1 MKVQTKSK
9 LGGKKMKKS
18 KKWISLVTCGALITT
33 ILAGCGSSSSG
44 DSAGTTAAGSSETTT
59 AAATTAAPAADAT
72 TAAEASGGS
81 GDFSGVKLV
90 YWSNWESTEPQG
102 VVITEAVKEFE
113 AETGAQVDLQFKGR
127 KGIKEGLI
135 PALDADQQVDLF
147 DGAGNKSNYG
157 DRIICLED
165 LMKANDYEKDTN
177 PALMTLNR
185 SYYSDGQL
193 YEIPYQMKA
202 NGYLYNKDMFDK
214 AGITKAPVTW
224 EEFLD
229 ACQKLKD
236 AGYTALTT
244 DDAYAMQAFGQHL
257 ARLIGDE
264 EVKKVV
270 NDGLW
275 DKEEVLATAK
285 AFEDLASKGYF
296 SPQVGANVWP
306 TGQNTELATGLAA
319 MYCAGTY
326 VVNETKTI
334 TGPNFRWGFFA
345 YPEVENGING
355 QEAMVIGNQS
365 FAITK
370 KCANPEAAFALIVK
384 LTRGSWDTMLAQ
396 ESLALP
402 ADKNNESWPEQL
414 QEAKPYMDGCTEL
427 FATSGGL
434 ENNPDI
440 TPALKENLMKLYAGT
455 CTAQEFVD
463 NMLAASKK

>member
-1 MKVQTKSK
+1 MRKA
-9 LGGKKMKKS
+9 
-18 KKWISLVTCGALITT
+18 KKWGSVVTCGILLTT
-33 ILAGCGSSSSG
+33 LLTGCGNSAAT
-44 DSAGTTAAGSSETTT
+44 DSAGP
-59 AAATTAAPAADAT
+59 AAATPATEVKESAATESETSAET
-72 TAAEASGGS
+72 TVAAAES
-81 GDFSGVKLV
+81 DNFEGVKLV

-102 VVITEAVKEFE
+102 IVITEAVKEFE
-113 AETGAQVDLQFKGR
+113 EQTGAEVDLQFKGR

-157 DRIICLED
+157 DRIISLED
-165 LMKANDYEKDTN
+165 MMKEHDYEKDTN
-177 PALMTLNR
+177 PALMELNR
-185 SYYSDGQL
+185 SYYEDGQL

-202 NGYLYNKDMFDK
+202 NGYLYNKDMFEQ
-214 AGITKAPVTW
+214 AGITAAPSNW

-236 AGYTALTT
+236 AGFTPLTT

-257 ARLIGDE
+257 ARLIGDD

-270 NDGLW
+270 NEGLW
-275 DKEEVLATAK
+275 DKAEVLETAK
-285 AFEDLASKGYF
+285 SFEDLASKGYF
-296 SPQVGANVWP
+296 SAQVGSNVWP
-306 TGQNTELATGLAA
+306 TGQNTELATGLVA

-334 TGPNFRWGFFA
+334 TGPDFRWGFFA
-345 YPEVENGING
+345 YPEVDNGING

-384 LTRGSWDTMLAQ
+384 LTRGDWDARLAE

-414 QEAKPYMDGCTEL
+414 QEAKPYMENCTEL

-455 CTAQEFVD
+455 CTAEEFVA
-463 NMLAASKK
+463 NMLAASKQ